1 MIPIPNVFP
10 PAPNS
15 ISGDNI
21 TASRFINSTPML
33 ARALRDLASY
43 RYIGG
48 MLLPQRVSTTSGAIN
63 YEVVGEGITAADTPQ
78 QVAPGAEYQLTQT
91 SNGTAAT
98 AAVAKWGQDTIITD
112 EAVARLNFGAVSK
125 SLLKLVNSAK
135 ILIDS
140 AVLAAVNSSISSNT
154 QAVAGG
160 KWDGSGTTPKVLLDV
175 ITSAAAIRNQGL
187 GYDPNLLVVSDQ
199 AWAYLAADPTI
210 QAAMA
215 REDKSN
221 PIYTGRFNVIAG
233 LEVMPVPAAN
243 LPGGVGTQAFVL
255 DRGQLGFILTQDLGG
270 EYTAAGDLVEVKS
283 WRETNTDGV
292 RVRARSIFK
301 AIITDPLAVQR
312 ITGVL

>member
-10 PAPNS
+10 PAPNT

-21 TASRFINSTPML
+21 TASRFINSTPLL
-33 ARALRDLASY
+33 ARALRDLASF

-48 MLLPQRVSTTSGAIN
+48 LLLPNRVSTPSGAIN
-63 YEVVGEGITAADTPQ
+63 YEVVNEGITAADVPT
-78 QVAPGAEYQLTQT
+78 QVAPGAEYQITQT
-91 SNGTAAT
+91 SNGTAST
-98 AAVAKWGQDTIITD
+98 AAVAKWGQDTLITD
-112 EAVARLNFGAVSK
+112 EAIARLNFSVVTK
-125 SLLKLVNSAK
+125 SLTKLVNSAK
-135 ILIDS
+135 ILIDG
-140 AVLAAVNSSISSNT
+140 AVLSAVNSSISGNT

-160 KWDGSGTTPKVLLDV
+160 KWDGSTTTPKILLDV
-175 ITSAAAIRNQGL
+175 ITAASAIRNQGL
-187 GYDPNLLVVSDQ
+187 GYDPNLLVVSDT
-199 AWAYLAADPTI
+199 AWAYLAADATI

-221 PIYTGRFNVIAG
+221 PIYTGKFQVLAG

-255 DRGQLGFILTQDLGG
+255 DRGALGFILTQDIGG
-270 EYTAAGDLVEVKS
+270 GYMSAGDLVEMKS
-283 WRETNTDGV
+283 WRTENSDGV

-301 AIITDPLAVQR
+301 AVVTDPLAVQR